1 MPVTTEGRDPG
12 GMPHLAVLGLVAAGK
27 STLAAAIAE
36 HLGLPHVDS
45 DDQVRTVTGVD
56 GATVADHDGVDE
68 LHRLEAA
75 VLLGALSL
83 RRPLVV
89 SAAASTVESA
99 RCRVALRR
107 RAFVV
112 WLDVTADVAV
122 ARTEDGDH
130 RRPIDEDE
138 LARLRSRRH
147 PWFEEVADVH
157 LDATLP
163 TAAQLERVLADLP
176 HR

>member
-1 MPVTTEGRDPG
+1 MTTDRADR
-12 GMPHLAVLGLVAAGK
+12 PHVAVLGLVAAGK
-27 STLAAAIAE
+27 STLATALAE
-36 HLGLPHVDS
+36 ELGLPHVDS
-45 DDQVRTVTGVD
+45 DDQVRAVTGLD
-56 GATVADHDGVDE
+56 GAAVAAHDGVDG

-83 RRPLVV
+83 PRPLVV

-107 RAFVV
+107 RAVVV
-112 WLDVTADVAV
+112 WLDVTVDVAA

-138 LARLRSRRH
+138 LARLRSRRQS
-147 PWFEEVADVH
+147 WFEEVADVH

-163 TAAQLERVLADLP
+163 TGAQLDRVLTALRD
-176 HR
+176 R